1 MSANMSA
8 NMSGKTPINTAVSG
22 AGKTPGRTRDTSGR
36 VSVDMSAGAR
46 RRGLGRVGDRLGRG
60 ACGFLRE
67 ERGEVA
73 PATYLV
79 TLPVAL
85 MLIFFTL
92 DLGLRKGARLAVEY
106 AAFCAARS
114 AAVYMPSPEGGCRSA
129 TNEARHAAAACLA
142 SVVSKRGVGNPAS
155 AGALHTLVARA
166 EKQITVQLSGG
177 CSHNGAVTAR
187 VSYQYR
193 PELPLSPLSGGGL
206 TITASAQAML
216 QTVQ

>member
-1 MSANMSA
+1 LNGPGEPQNEVLTNMSA
-8 NMSGKTPINTAVSG
+8 NVSIN
-22 AGKTPGRTRDTSGR
+22 
-36 VSVDMSAGAR
+36 MSARAR
-46 RRGLGRVGDRLGRG
+46 SRLRR
-60 ACGFLRE
+60 FLQE
-67 ERGEVA
+67 DRGEVA
-73 PATYLV
+73 PATYLI

-85 MLIFFTL
+85 LFIFFAL

-114 AAVYMPSPEGGCRSA
+114 AAVYMPDPNGGCRSA

-142 SVVSKRGVGNPAS
+142 SVVSKRGVGRPDS

-166 EKQITVQLSGG
+166 EQKISVQLSGG

-187 VSYQYR
+187 VSYEYG
-193 PELPLSPLSGGGL
+193 PELPLSPLSKSGGGRGL